1 MLTEMFSRLRAMR
14 PGTRLAALLCAA
26 AVACC
31 LALPPVVFAVWD
43 GMLFAGTHPR
53 ADAGQAE
60 PLGDAAR
67 ANPAACL
74 LYNCA
79 HLLGVDPARPSS
91 APDQWQART
100 PAGQDLADAKARC
113 AAAVDSAAALGLLAD
128 ADAARLRAAL
138 DGSGYLL
145 TAQNGPAGLTAY
157 SLAPGPVPEEQP
169 ADAGPAGALTLTLAL
184 TLTADGRPVYFSWQD
199 SGRTGDAAG
208 TGSLLAP
215 ALALLGV
222 DEFTDWQPV
231 DWGGR
236 LPGAGEAAY
245 SPAAQLYVSV
255 NTGGGLT
262 VGAASMTPEQF
273 AALLD

>member
-79 HLLGVDPARPSS
+79 HLLGVDPARPSG

-145 TAQNGPAGLTAY
+145 TAQDGPAGLTAY

-169 ADAGPAGALTLTLAL
+169 ADAGPADALTLTLAL

-199 SGRTGDAAG
+199 SGRAGAAG
-208 TGSLLAP
+208 RGRIYRLA
-215 ALALLGV
+215 A
-222 DEFTDWQPV
+222 
-231 DWGGR
+231 
-236 LPGAGEAAY
+236 
-245 SPAAQLYVSV
+245 
-255 NTGGGLT
+255 GGLGRPPARRRRDRLLPRRAAVCQRQHRRRADRRRGQHDAGT
-262 VGAASMTPEQF
+262 VCRAAGLTAVYRSF
-273 AALLD
+273 AFAVTF

>member
-1 MLTEMFSRLRAMR
+1 M
-14 PGTRLAALLCAA
+14 
-26 AVACC
+26 
-31 LALPPVVFAVWD
+31 
-43 GMLFAGTHPR
+43 
-53 ADAGQAE
+53 
-60 PLGDAAR
+60 
-67 ANPAACL
+67 
-74 LYNCA
+74 
-79 HLLGVDPARPSS
+79 
-91 APDQWQART
+91 
-100 PAGQDLADAKARC
+100 
-113 AAAVDSAAALGLLAD
+113 
-128 ADAARLRAAL
+128 

-145 TAQNGPAGLTAY
+145 TAQDGPAGLTAY

-236 LPGAGEAAY
+236 LPGAGETAY

-255 NTGGGLT
+255 NAGGGLT

-273 AALLD
+273 RRAAD

>member
-79 HLLGVDPARPSS
+79 HLLGVDPARPSG

-100 PAGQDLADAKARC
+100 PAGQDLAAANARC
-113 AAAVDSAAALGLLAD
+113 AAAGA
-128 ADAARLRAAL
+128 
-138 DGSGYLL
+138 
-145 TAQNGPAGLTAY
+145 
-157 SLAPGPVPEEQP
+157 SLA
-169 ADAGPAGALTLTLAL
+169 
-184 TLTADGRPVYFSWQD
+184 R
-199 SGRTGDAAG
+199 
-208 TGSLLAP
+208 
-215 ALALLGV
+215 
-222 DEFTDWQPV
+222 
-231 DWGGR
+231 
-236 LPGAGEAAY
+236 
-245 SPAAQLYVSV
+245 
-255 NTGGGLT
+255 
-262 VGAASMTPEQF
+262 
-273 AALLD
+273 

>member
-1 MLTEMFSRLRAMR
+1 MTLIRTME
-14 PGTRLAALLCAA
+14 
-26 AVACC
+26 
-31 LALPPVVFAVWD
+31 
-43 GMLFAGTHPR
+43 
-53 ADAGQAE
+53 
-60 PLGDAAR
+60 
-67 ANPAACL
+67 
-74 LYNCA
+74 
-79 HLLGVDPARPSS
+79 
-91 APDQWQART
+91 T
-100 PAGQDLADAKARC
+100 PAGDK
-113 AAAVDSAAALGLLAD
+113 
-128 ADAARLRAAL
+128 
-138 DGSGYLL
+138 GYLQVQVVNIENNFPIQGARVSISYKGDPGRPL
-145 TAQNGPAGLTAY
+145 EEVMTNSSGQTENVSLNAPPKSY
-157 SLAPGPVPEEQP
+157 SLAPGPVPGEQP
-169 ADAGPAGALTLTLAL
+169 ADAGPADALTLTLAL

-236 LPGAGEAAY
+236 LPGAGETAY

-255 NTGGGLT
+255 NAGGGLT